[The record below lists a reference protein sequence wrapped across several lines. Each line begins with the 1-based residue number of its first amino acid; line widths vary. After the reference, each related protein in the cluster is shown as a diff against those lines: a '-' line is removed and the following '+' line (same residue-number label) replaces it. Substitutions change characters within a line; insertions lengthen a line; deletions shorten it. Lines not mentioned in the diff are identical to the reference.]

1 MPPPPVSQDTFKS
14 LLGKL
19 VKTPEYFTA
28 EDLQVALECIF
39 TPDVVHPVQI
49 GSFLT
54 ALHIERIERRPEFLA
69 AAANVLRARALKAAI
84 EGIDGDFVVD
94 IVGTGG
100 DGHNTFNVSTTAA
113 IVAAGAG
120 ARVVKHGSR
129 ASTSSSGSADLLQS
143 LGCYFTPPSADAPL
157 PISRIPFTFIMA
169 PQYHLSLAMI
179 APYRK
184 ALPHRTMFNVLGPLI
199 NPARPRGMVLGVAE
213 RELGPTFAH
222 SLADGGVQRAF
233 VVCGAEGLDEIS
245 CAGDTFVWELR
256 PDGSVAERTVHPR
269 DFGLEAHPL
278 SEVAGASPEENAAT
292 FRALLQSGKDIPEK
306 LTPVLDFVLM
316 NAAAL
321 LVVAGIAEDLKDGVA
336 KARESITSGKAWN
349 ALEQFRDAGLAAASQ
364 AQNSGSHSKPIH
376 TYGTPAAAH
385 RVRAAK
391 YDPPCRGR
399 GQNAGRTYSIP
410 KLNTVTQ
417 STANTEPDL
426 LPDADVTEGLLSEPL
441 RRFTLP
447 SVPRDGTAPSI
458 QPENFKYLGSYNW
471 LDSPNPTILV
481 PGSPRIWRDRPLPFR
496 VPFDE
501 GLQIFDPNGYH
512 MGSSASSPLIP
523 LFCAVDAV
531 AEDNADTTMDWPS
544 IDIIADRS
552 SLRKLLRWV
561 RNCDA
566 HPDLNDPQPQN
577 SYPSG
582 KVQDF
587 RIDLQLGG
595 AKTELGGIQM
605 VVRFE
610 VDAQAATVPALSR
623 DNAGTP
629 DEISEALAGLSLA
642 CRTSAN
648 ISHTPAPLAPSLDD
662 PDAVVTVIGGV
673 HYLAVHQR
681 GVFETINTRP
691 LNSPQFQRVAARDG
705 TLVAEHGRRGR
716 LSLVCRGG
724 RLEAFERGDGNDVGC
739 LPDPSRQNESVFSFA
754 AYKFEV
760 PCFVE
765 RSRSRKTTE
774 SVSDVVLAYLR
785 SSYIAPEQCLQL
797 RYTSSA
803 VCSEKHGGELS
814 LRIDAPVAPPH
825 AKLRYRDMQASWN
838 FSILSTPGAST
849 IILSVVA
856 AFVAVQAAPA
866 AFQKRDVDPA
876 LVPDFGVVPGTGA
889 DGTGNCLG
897 INNVKIPC
905 ACPPDRNSF
914 IASLNANVNAGH
926 MINNPPIAAPFPT
939 GNSKGEQQAR
949 IATLLS
955 TLQNLHGPGVGC
967 PAVSTVYGRLQ
978 QQINALPN

>member
-1 MPPPPVSQDTFKS
+1 MPPPSVSQDTFKS

-28 EDLQVALECIF
+28 EDLKVALECIF

-84 EGIDGDFVVD
+84 EGIDDDFVVD

-376 TYGTPAAAH
+376 TYVSAGSSYSHADGCCGTSDVTQTEPQLRHIESARPSTTHHDVHTLLDTKLSLLRMADY
-385 RVRAAK
+385 RGRAG
-391 YDPPCRGR
+391 RGR
-399 GQNAGRTYSIP
+399 GQDAGRTYSIP

-501 GLQIFDPNGYH
+501 GLHIFDPNGYH

-552 SLRKLLRWV
+552 SLRKLLRW
-561 RNCDA
+561 
-566 HPDLNDPQPQN
+566 
-577 SYPSG
+577 
-582 KVQDF
+582 
-587 RIDLQLGG
+587 LGG
-595 AKTELGGIQM
+595 AKTVLMQRWDTHTCQYATPPLAGCRFNFEMTITTPAPGCESSSGHYRIVQYELGGVRM
-605 VVRFE
+605 VIRFE
-610 VDAQAATVPALSR
+610 VDAQAATAPAHSR
-623 DNAGTP
+623 DDAEMP
-629 DEISEALAGLSLA
+629 DKLSEALAGLSLA

-648 ISHTPAPLAPSLDD
+648 ISRTPAPLAPSPED
-662 PDAVVTVIGGV
+662 PDAVVTVIRGGAQRQNWEETYTQLFLSQTPV

-691 LNSPQFQRVAARDG
+691 LNSPQFQR

-739 LPDPSRQNESVFSFA
+739 LPDRE
-754 AYKFEV
+754 
-760 PCFVE
+760 
-765 RSRSRKTTE
+765 
-774 SVSDVVLAYLR
+774 LAR
-785 SSYIAPEQCLQL
+785 
-797 RYTSSA
+797 
-803 VCSEKHGGELS
+803 
-814 LRIDAPVAPPH
+814 
-825 AKLRYRDMQASWN
+825 
-838 FSILSTPGAST
+838 
-849 IILSVVA
+849 
-856 AFVAVQAAPA
+856 
-866 AFQKRDVDPA
+866 
-876 LVPDFGVVPGTGA
+876 FG
-889 DGTGNCLG
+889 
-897 INNVKIPC
+897 I
-905 ACPPDRNSF
+905 
-914 IASLNANVNAGH
+914 
-926 MINNPPIAAPFPT
+926 
-939 GNSKGEQQAR
+939 
-949 IATLLS
+949 
-955 TLQNLHGPGVGC
+955 
-967 PAVSTVYGRLQ
+967 
-978 QQINALPN
+978 